1 MTAFPLDDTY
11 YLAQDMRLF
20 HAGRTPGILNVTGND
35 FQVQAGSG
43 MNLTVKNGV
52 AFTHTKAD
60 EMGGLIFC
68 PRQDVSLVAPVAEY
82 YTRYDYIA
90 IRYTQSSNQVQ
101 VVYVKGTAEKPSA
114 PIRTQ
119 TQYDLILAII
129 IVPANAGEITQDN
142 IMDVRMDE
150 TFCGLTVDT
159 LTQIPTQAFQNQLTA
174 AIAKMQSD
182 WDTFFEGIKN
192 QMEGDVATN
201 LQLQI
206 NELEQWKSSVAEGLE
221 DIMVEV

>member
-1 MTAFPLDDTY
+1 MTAFPLDDTN

-43 MNLTVKNGV
+43 MNLTVKNG
-52 AFTHTKAD
+52 AAYTHTKID
-60 EMGGLIFC
+60 ELGGVVFS

-82 YTRYDYIA
+82 YTRYDYVA

-101 VVYVKGTAEKPSA
+101 VVYVKGSAEKPIA
-114 PIRTQ
+114 PIRTK
-119 TQYDLILAII
+119 TQYDLILAIV

-159 LTQIPTQAFQNQLTA
+159 LSKIPTQGFQDQWTAFFNTLKEQMSGNIA
-174 AIAKMQSD
+174 A
-182 WDTFFEGIKN
+182 
-192 QMEGDVATN
+192 N
-201 LQLQI
+201 LQIQI
-206 NELEQWKSSVAEGLE
+206 D
-221 DIMVEV
+221 DIKTGMHDYLKE

>member
-20 HAGRTPGILNVTGND
+20 HAGRTPGILNVTGTD
-35 FQVQAGSG
+35 FQVSASGG
-43 MNLTVKNGV
+43 MNVSVNNGV

-82 YTRYDYIA
+82 YTRYDYVA

-101 VVYVKGTAEKPSA
+101 VVYVKGNAEMPSA
-114 PIRTQ
+114 PIRNQ
-119 TQYDLILAII
+119 TQYDLILAIV

-159 LTQIPTQAFQNQLTA
+159 LSKIPTQGYQDQWTAFFD
-174 AIAKMQSD
+174 K
-182 WDTFFEGIKN
+182 IKD
-192 QMEGDVATN
+192 QMSGDVGAN

-206 NELEQWKSSVAEGLE
+206 DEIKTSMHDYLKE
-221 DIMVEV
+221 

>member
-35 FQVQAGSG
+35 FQVQANSG

-82 YTRYDYIA
+82 YTRYDYVA

-101 VVYVKGTAEKPSA
+101 VVYVKGNAEMPSA
-114 PIRTQ
+114 PIRNQ
-119 TQYDLILAII
+119 TQYDLILAIV

-159 LTQIPTQAFQNQLTA
+159 LSKIPTQGFQDQWTAFF
-174 AIAKMQSD
+174 
-182 WDTFFEGIKN
+182 DTIKD
-192 QMEGDVATN
+192 QMSGDVEAN

-206 NELEQWKSSVAEGLE
+206 NEIKTSMHDYLKE
-221 DIMVEV
+221 

>member
-11 YLAQDMRLF
+11 YYAQDMRLF

-52 AFTHTKAD
+52 AFTHTCED
-60 EMGGLIFC
+60 EMGGLVFC
-68 PRQDVSLVAPVAEY
+68 PRQEVELVAPVAEY
-82 YTRYDYIA
+82 YTRYDYVA

-101 VVYVKGTAEKPSA
+101 IVYVKGTAEMPSE
-114 PIRTQ
+114 PIRSQ
-119 TQYDLILAII
+119 TQYDLILAIV
-129 IVPANAGEITQDN
+129 IVPANAGGITQDN

-159 LTQIPTQAFQNQLTA
+159 LTQIPTQGFQDQWTAFF
-174 AIAKMQSD
+174 D
-182 WDTFFEGIKN
+182 DIKD
-192 QMEGDVATN
+192 QMTGDVGTN

-206 NELEQWKSSVAEGLE
+206 DELKTGMHDYMIDE
-221 DIMVEV
+221 DTV

>member
-11 YLAQDMRLF
+11 YYAQDMRLF

-52 AFTHTKAD
+52 AFTHTCED
-60 EMGGLIFC
+60 EMGGLVFC
-68 PRQDVSLVAPVAEY
+68 PRQEVELVAPVAEY
-82 YTRYDYIA
+82 YTRYDYVA

-101 VVYVKGTAEKPSA
+101 IVYVKGTAEMPSE
-114 PIRTQ
+114 PIRSQ
-119 TQYDLILAII
+119 TQYDLILAIV
-129 IVPANAGEITQDN
+129 IVPANAGGITQDN

-150 TFCGLTVDT
+150 AFCGLTVDT
-159 LTQIPTQAFQNQLTA
+159 LTQIPTQGFQDQWTAFF
-174 AIAKMQSD
+174 
-182 WDTFFEGIKN
+182 DTIKD
-192 QMEGDVATN
+192 QMSGDIGTN

-206 NELEQWKSSVAEGLE
+206 DELKTGMHDYMIDE
-221 DIMVEV
+221 DAV